1 MAGVDQDDV
10 SPPTAVE
17 LFAGAGG
24 MAVALRQEGVRHLLL
39 VDHCRKCVATL
50 RANGFGDAAVCDDVG
65 RAVRSRAWADGE
77 VDLLCGGPP
86 CQPWSEGGKQLG
98 EDDPRDGWRACA
110 DAVARIRPRAFLFEN
125 APQLATNEKMRAQR
139 EAIVRALSCGGAYD
153 VRVRVDDAC
162 LHGLPQRRPRCFV
175 SGRRVDAPPRPPP
188 PPAPPPP
195 SPPPLGAFLAALPPP
210 APAAAGRKRALR
222 EGACALEDAFATCDA
237 EPDRARMRAWGH
249 QLPPSQA
256 RAYGR
261 NHTPSDAGGLA
272 KTLVAG
278 AHGPPGGANA
288 VRFADGRS
296 RQFTVREAARL
307 QGFPDDYA
315 FPHAR
320 TRALHQ
326 IGNAAAVPVVRAQ
339 LRALLPPPRP
349 PSTPARPSTPPPPPP
364 PSSPPRPPVTTAS
377 RAGARRRGTR
387 SAARASA
394 AGGASGAPAPG
405 C

>member
-1 MAGVDQDDV
+1 
-10 SPPTAVE
+10 
-17 LFAGAGG
+17 
-24 MAVALRQEGVRHLLL
+24 
-39 VDHCRKCVATL
+39 
-50 RANGFGDAAVCDDVG
+50 
-65 RAVRSRAWADGE
+65 
-77 VDLLCGGPP
+77 
-86 CQPWSEGGKQLG
+86 
-98 EDDPRDGWRACA
+98 
-110 DAVARIRPRAFLFEN
+110 
-125 APQLATNEKMRAQR
+125 
-139 EAIVRALSCGGAYD
+139 
-153 VRVRVDDAC
+153 
-162 LHGLPQRRPRCFV
+162 
-175 SGRRVDAPPRPPP
+175 
-188 PPAPPPP
+188 
-195 SPPPLGAFLAALPPP
+195 
-210 APAAAGRKRALR
+210 
-222 EGACALEDAFATCDA
+222 
-237 EPDRARMRAWGH
+237 MRAWGH

-307 QGFPDDYA
+307 QGFPDEYA

-339 LRALLPPPRP
+339 LRALLSPPCP
-349 PSTPARPSTPPPPPP
+349 PSTPPPPPP
-364 PSSPPRPPVTTAS
+364 PPRPPSTPPSPPPRPPVTTAS

-394 AGGASGAPAPG
+394 AGGASGAPAPE